1 METTISKTTQ
11 SVERLAASIIIHEL
25 CKNAYVVENLDE
37 HRLKL
42 DMLAT
47 IVMATFKPAEA

>member
-1 METTISKTTQ
+1 MNTTLSKTAQ
-11 SVERLAASIIIHEL
+11 AIELLAASILINEL
-25 CKNAYVVENLDE
+25 CKDAYVVENLAE

-47 IVMATFKPAEA
+47 IVASTFPPAEA

>member
-11 SVERLAASIIIHEL
+11 SAELLAASIIIHEL
-25 CKNAYVVENLDE
+25 CKNAYVVENIDE

-47 IVMATFKPAEA
+47 IVMSTFKPAEA